1 MKKCIQL
8 MLVTV
13 LFFSSFLIY
22 APNKMVAQVQD
33 DLTGHSLEAE
43 MREAVNRGIL
53 KGYGPGRFGPDDRV
67 NRAQF
72 ATFVARALSLPN
84 GVSNFEDVPQSHPLA
99 QGIGRTAASGIVA
112 GYPNGSFYPERNITR
127 EQMAAMISRALEYEG
142 MSLTPAALTFTDV
155 EQIHPN
161 FREAVANNTYLGIIH
176 GIPTS
181 TQRLRFGP
189 KDDAT
194 RAQAAAFIVR
204 MLQVLESGD
213 SLNDLYKTGTIVNGQ
228 VRLDT
233 QAYLTYQQAATTGK
247 DLIYQG
253 QNLMKMKNGLVVANP
268 PAGQEIVRIMNAA
281 KTSQLTYVVK
291 GTELQYIN
299 ADENWVH
306 VRYADG
312 EGYIRQSEAWL
323 LPTEL
328 QKGRAQYTVTNGVL
342 HYRGFD
348 HLKGEYE
355 WARPYSDAPSFMQN
369 GQVYYSLNGYDFFN
383 VSGQKV
389 GTAYQYFNF
398 LPLRTKTNYTAEDL
412 NRYIAS
418 VNQTINGK
426 NVATD
431 SPLLNLGHVFIEAQE
446 KYGINALYLFG
457 KAIHE
462 SSYGLSVI
470 AEQRKNLF
478 GYGAYD
484 SDPLGNAK
492 PFNSFEESIHHVANS
507 MNNRYLTP
515 GGDQYRG
522 AVLGLKGHGMNVNYA
537 SDPLWGQKIA
547 SHMYRADNFLGK
559 KDYGY
564 YTIAKTTTAGLNV
577 RSDAS
582 TSSTAQFQFPQAGH
596 YVAYV
601 PGRNQAVATWY
612 QIFSDHKDHQYG
624 YVHGS
629 YIEPINIM
637 KR

>member
-1 MKKCIQL
+1 MKKVIT
-8 MLVTV
+8 MLVMLLV
-13 LFFSSFLIY
+13 FSTAAFGY
-22 APNKMVAQVQD
+22 APVGSANND
-33 DLTGHSLEAE
+33 DITGHVLEGE
-43 MREAVNRGIL
+43 MRKAVELGIL
-53 KGYGPGRFGPDDRV
+53 GGYGPGRYGPNDKV
-67 NRAQF
+67 TRAQF
-72 ATFVARALSLPN
+72 ATFLTRALKLPAAQ
-84 GVSNFEDVPQSHPLA
+84 STFSDVPSTYPLA
-99 QGIGRTAASGIVA
+99 AGIGSAAGANIVA
-112 GYPNGSFYPERNITR
+112 GYPGNTFKPEQNITR
-127 EQMAAMISRALEYEG
+127 EQMAAMIGRALEYKG
-142 MSLTPAALTFTDV
+142 MKVAPQALTFTDSA
-155 EQIHPN
+155 QIHPN
-161 FREAVANNTYLGIIH
+161 FVDAVSKNTYLGIIA
-176 GIPTS
+176 GMPTS
-181 TQRLRFGP
+181 DQRFRFAP

-204 MLQVLESGD
+204 MLQVLETGD

-228 VRLDT
+228 VRMDS
-233 QAYLTYQQAATTGK
+233 QAYLTYQQAANAGK
-247 DLIYQG
+247 DLVYQG
-253 QNLMKMKNGLVVANP
+253 QTLLKMKNGLVVANP
-268 PAGQEIVRIMNAA
+268 PARQEIVRIMDAT
-281 KTSQLTYVVK
+281 KSRQLTYVVK

-323 LPTEL
+323 IPTEL

-355 WARPYSDAPSFMQN
+355 WARPYSDAPAFMQN

-383 VSGQKV
+383 ASGQKI

-418 VNQTINGK
+418 VNQTVNGK
-426 NVATD
+426 NVAKD

-446 KYGINALYLFG
+446 KYGINALYLYG

-462 SSYGLSVI
+462 SQYGLSVI

-582 TSSTAQFQFPQAGH
+582 TSSAAQFQFPQAGH

-601 PGRNQAVATWY
+601 PGRNQAGATWY

-629 YIEPINIM
+629 YLEPINIM

>member
-1 MKKCIQL
+1 MKSLIS
-8 MLVTV
+8 V
-13 LFFSSFLIY
+13 LLALTLILSSFSTVG
-22 APNKMVAQVQD
+22 ARAVD
-33 DLTGHSLEAE
+33 DITGHSLEHE
-43 MREAVNRGIL
+43 MRKAIELNIL
-53 KGYGPGRFGPDDRV
+53 GGYGANRYGPDNNV
-67 NRAQF
+67 TRAEF
-72 ATFVARALSLPN
+72 ATFLSRALKLPSGHSTFVDVQGHRLAAGVN
-84 GVSNFEDVPQSHPLA
+84 SAFSAGIVSGVSSTHF
-99 QGIGRTAASGIVA
+99 R
-112 GYPNGSFYPERNITR
+112 PEQNITR
-127 EQMAAMISRALEYEG
+127 EQMAAMITRALE
-142 MSLTPAALTFTDV
+142 LNKIPTQAASLTFTDT
-155 EQIHPN
+155 EQILPM
-161 FREAVANNTYLGIIH
+161 FRPAVANNTHYGVIS
-176 GIPTS
+176 GMPAGGG
-181 TQRLRFGP
+181 QFRFAP
-189 KDDAT
+189 KQDAT

-204 MLQVLESGD
+204 MLQVIESGE
-213 SLNDLYKTGTIVNGQ
+213 SLHDLYQAARVSNGSLVMSGQ
-228 VRLDT
+228 S
-233 QAYLTYQQAATTGK
+233 YLTFADAQRAGVEY
-247 DLIYQG
+247 IYKG
-253 QNLMKMKNGLVVANP
+253 ANLMKMKSGVVVANP
-268 PAGQEIVRIMNAA
+268 PTGQEIVRIMNAA
-281 KTSQLTYVVK
+281 KTGQLTYVVK

-323 LPTEL
+323 LPPEL
-328 QKGRAQYTVTNGVL
+328 QKGRAQYSVKDGVL
-342 HYRGFD
+342 HYRGFN
-348 HLKGEYE
+348 HSTGQYE
-355 WARPYSDAPSFMQN
+355 WERPYGDAPSFMQN
-369 GQVYYSLNGYDFFN
+369 GQVYYSLNGYDFFHA
-383 VSGQKV
+383 SGQKA

-418 VNQTINGK
+418 LNITTPNGK
-426 NVATD
+426 HVATE

-462 SSYGLSVI
+462 SNYGLSVI

-582 TSSTAQFQFPQAGH
+582 TSAVSQFQFPQAGH

-601 PGRNQAVATWY
+601 PGRNQAGTTWY

-624 YVHGS
+624 YVHGT
-629 YIEPINIM
+629 YIEPITIM